1 MLTERM
7 RKVELHLLHRD
18 IDAVLEY
25 LGNSKCM
32 QIDPATIRAAELA
45 EGEEEVVQARQIAV
59 ARGLTELGTFL
70 SGPSIGENRGISGTA
85 EMADAADLERAGE
98 LLSLGNT
105 LIERHRNVEQHLKA
119 LRGTRDEV
127 SAFARLAVP
136 FSEIENLTFLS
147 IRIGR
152 LPTDKVAE
160 VEQKLGGRGVL
171 VPLSAGDRIL
181 AAASRKGRFALDGEL
196 KSAGFQE
203 TGTPA
208 NMTGVP
214 RDIVIALERDLEK
227 AEREFAEVEQLRL
240 SFKATYGELLHAL
253 LRRFAVA
260 AQINEVK
267 RGLSTSKTV
276 YRLAGWVPQSLVRT
290 MLKDLEACTQE
301 RIAIRVYT
309 PGELGSVRDGAE
321 KVPVRLKHSG
331 LVRSFERMV
340 FSYGAPLYGTID
352 PTPIVAFLFI
362 LLFAIMFG
370 DVGQGLVGVAA
381 GIIFIHGKRILGAD
395 RWSRW
400 RHFGPIFIAVGTAV
414 MITGF
419 LYGSVFSEETMLI
432 PITRTLSTWI
442 FGEPRDRFISLLP
455 EGGLDRIF
463 LFFGFTLSLGIIINS
478 IGLVINI
485 YNQLRLR
492 RYQQAFLTKTGLAGA
507 MFFWYAIFVGVRMI
521 LGGTFTGIDIAL
533 LFVPLTLLFCAEP
546 IYRIVNRERPI
557 FHDGPLSFFVAG
569 FVEILE
575 SVSYYLSNS
584 LSFLRVAAFALSH
597 TVLSLIVFKIVE
609 LLHGMPADVVF
620 QTLVIIIGNLLIIFL
635 EGLIVSIQVIRLQY
649 YEFFSKFFTET
660 GEEFHPFALRS
671 GV

>member
-1 MLTERM
+1 
-7 RKVELHLLHRD
+7 
-18 IDAVLEY
+18 
-25 LGNSKCM
+25 
-32 QIDPATIRAAELA
+32 
-45 EGEEEVVQARQIAV
+45 
-59 ARGLTELGTFL
+59 
-70 SGPSIGENRGISGTA
+70 
-85 EMADAADLERAGE
+85 
-98 LLSLGNT
+98 
-105 LIERHRNVEQHLKA
+105 
-119 LRGTRDEV
+119 
-127 SAFARLAVP
+127 
-136 FSEIENLTFLS
+136 
-147 IRIGR
+147 
-152 LPTDKVAE
+152 
-160 VEQKLGGRGVL
+160 
-171 VPLSAGDRIL
+171 
-181 AAASRKGRFALDGEL
+181 
-196 KSAGFQE
+196 
-203 TGTPA
+203 
-208 NMTGVP
+208 
-214 RDIVIALERDLEK
+214 
-227 AEREFAEVEQLRL
+227 
-240 SFKATYGELLHAL
+240 
-253 LRRFAVA
+253 
-260 AQINEVK
+260 
-267 RGLSTSKTV
+267 
-276 YRLAGWVPQSLVRT
+276 
-290 MLKDLEACTQE
+290 
-301 RIAIRVYT
+301 VYT